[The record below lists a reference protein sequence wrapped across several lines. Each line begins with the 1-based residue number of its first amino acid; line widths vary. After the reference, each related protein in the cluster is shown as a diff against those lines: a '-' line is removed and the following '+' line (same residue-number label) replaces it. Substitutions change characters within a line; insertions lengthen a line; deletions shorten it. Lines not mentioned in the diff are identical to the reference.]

1 MMSDIR
7 TEWYLHDGDLTV
19 KRTQDVQDIID
30 WNKYL
35 QGESQKF
42 AGTFRHIGT
51 IPNVIIEK
59 WMNEEGA
66 PNILA
71 MGNDE
76 FGHFV
81 RKKLRDPDNAA
92 FRTTNLRI

>member
-1 MMSDIR
+1 MSVK
-7 TEWYLHDGDLTV
+7 TEWYRDGGDVTV
-19 KRTQDVQDIID
+19 RRVQDVEDIIE

-35 QGESQKF
+35 QGESQTW

-66 PNILA
+66 PNIIA
-71 MGNDE
+71 MSNDE
-76 FGHFV
+76 FGQFV
-81 RKKLRDPDNAA
+81 KKKLRDPDNAA